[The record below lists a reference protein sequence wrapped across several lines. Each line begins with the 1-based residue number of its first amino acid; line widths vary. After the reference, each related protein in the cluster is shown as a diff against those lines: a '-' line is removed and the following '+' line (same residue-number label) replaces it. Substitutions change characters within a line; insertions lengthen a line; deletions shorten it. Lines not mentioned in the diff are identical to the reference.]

1 MAIPKSPIGISAY
14 ELIDAMFQALT
25 WVHDNNDAGLA
36 VQDAAQQDNK
46 AAQAMAL
53 YKSLRISLLEPL
65 FVKLTKAGGYEL
77 VSVYNNMRSAEAQW
91 AQLPADASNT
101 QVLRTLQAVLQS
113 VSNIVRCYKV
123 IYAKRDDSPLPPL

>member
-1 MAIPKSPIGISAY
+1 MAIPKSPIGISVY
-14 ELIDAMFQALT
+14 ELIDAMFQALI
-25 WVHDNNDAGLA
+25 WVHDNNDAGQA
-36 VQDAAQQDNK
+36 IQDVASQDNK
-46 AAQAMAL
+46 VTQAMEL

-65 FVKLTKAGGYEL
+65 FTKLTKAGGYEL
-77 VSVYNNMRSAEAQW
+77 ISVYSNMRNAEAQW
-91 AQLPADASNT
+91 TQLPADASNA